1 MKKTKKTR
9 SMLLVSAL
17 CCLTLLGGCSSDHK
31 SSQEP
36 SPTNLDSLQEDAEQ
50 TATGEQNGST
60 NGSLG
65 VFSMQDLAGKSYTQE
80 MFADY
85 DLTMVNIFTTW
96 CSPCINE
103 IPDLQKLS
111 ESMKDQNVQVVG
123 IILDGLDRFGK
134 EDQEALEKAKLIA
147 ERTGASYPFLI
158 PDQNY
163 MNGRLVGIQAVP
175 ETFFV
180 DKNGTIVGETYSGSH
195 SLDEWTEI
203 VKQTLKDTA
212 S

>member
-1 MKKTKKTR
+1 
-9 SMLLVSAL
+9 MLLVSAL

-123 IILDGLDRFGK
+123 IILDSLDRFGK

-158 PDQNY
+158 PDQN
-163 MNGRLVGIQAVP
+163 
-175 ETFFV
+175 
-180 DKNGTIVGETYSGSH
+180 
-195 SLDEWTEI
+195 
-203 VKQTLKDTA
+203 
-212 S
+212 